1 MRRLFTSLTTAMI
14 SISAFAQIPTAD
26 SSTTAATTQVSQH
39 SSLPTMVMIV
49 VMIVVFWLFLIR
61 PQMKRNKEQKS
72 LMSSLSAGDEV
83 STIGGLYGKVSKIAD
98 SVVELE
104 IYQEVTVKIQKQ
116 AVSHILPKGTV
127 KSL

>member
-1 MRRLFTSLTTAMI
+1 MRRLFTGLTAAMA
-14 SISAFAQIPTAD
+14 SISAFAQIPAAD
-26 SSTTAATTQVSQH
+26 SSTTAATTQVPQH

-72 LMSSLSAGDEV
+72 MMSSLSAGDEV
-83 STIGGLYGKVSKIAD
+83 STIGGLYGKVSKVAD
-98 SVVELE
+98 SMVELE
-104 IYQEVTVKIQKQ
+104 IAKDVKVKIQKQ
-116 AVSHILPKGTV
+116 AVANILPKGTV